1 MLGEISE
8 RREDQKGL
16 TLPCIRS
23 HLALFQGVTWTLP
36 HRGNFSSTS
45 LNMARFFSF
54 ANPLFRKKKQ
64 QPILPLSTVA
74 IGVPN
79 ATQIFRTSIG
89 INVQQQQT
97 PFGTIRHIV
106 QSGLN
111 IVTPQSHAILS
122 GLRQQAVS
130 QHKQAMSRAF
140 YFGARQS
147 AGTQLG
153 FSASSGQGW
162 QQTVKN
168 LYPQGQTPLGAML
181 SAMSGG
187 IDDPVFKFRDKGD
200 PKNDP
205 DYYTEDEIQPPD
217 VTDYTEVKF

>member
-1 MLGEISE
+1 MS
-8 RREDQKGL
+8 K
-16 TLPCIRS
+16 
-23 HLALFQGVTWTLP
+23 
-36 HRGNFSSTS
+36 
-45 LNMARFFSF
+45 FFSF
-54 ANPLFRKKKQ
+54 ANLLFRKKKQ
-64 QPILPLSTVA
+64 QPIFPLSTAA

-89 INVQQQQT
+89 LNIQQQQT
-97 PFGTIRHIV
+97 PFGTIRYAV

-140 YFGARQS
+140 YFGAGTQLGFSGQSSALGVS

-153 FSASSGQGW
+153 FSGVTAQGW
-162 QQTVKN
+162 KQTVKN
-168 LYPQGQTPLGAML
+168 LYPQGQTPLGAMM
-181 SAMSGG
+181 SNMSGG
-187 IDDPVFKFRDKGD
+187 IDDPVFKFWDKGD
-200 PKNDP
+200 PMNDP
-205 DYYTEDEIQPPD
+205 DYYTEDEIEPPD